1 VLVVSFLSVK
11 MPSSDVCNRCFTK
24 ARNLKRHNKE
34 QHLNSEMLLCSVK
47 NCVSTFK
54 RRSNVTQHLEKKH
67 HFDKSV
73 SRQTTIK
80 AKPKSWNLLT
90 SGVYSDIS
98 DVYSDV
104 SSDDE
109 ILDLV
114 KELDEYLDSYVA
126 VEVTDSF
133 KDHILE
139 ETGNSTG
146 DVIMPAPPQRQQRRR
161 RRLILPKLVCRLC
174 KSQLRHL
181 ASPRNL
187 SRLITRTFIFSFD

>member
-1 VLVVSFLSVK
+1 MLVVSFLSVK
-11 MPSSDVCNRCFTK
+11 MPSCDVCNRCFTK

-34 QHLNSEMLLCSVK
+34 QHFNSKLFLCSVK
-47 NCVSTFK
+47 NCAKTFK
-54 RRSNVTQHLEKKH
+54 RRSNFTQHLEKKH
-67 HFDKSV
+67 HYDKSE

-80 AKPKSWNLLT
+80 AKPKPRNLLT

-114 KELDEYLDSYVA
+114 KELDEYLDSYVP

-133 KDHILE
+133 IDDLLE

-146 DVIMPAPPQRQQRRR
+146 DVIMLAPPQRRQRRR
-161 RRLILPKLVCRLC
+161 RRLILPKLLYRLC
-174 KSQLRHL
+174 KSQLRHQ

-187 SRLITRTFIFSFD
+187 IRLITRSFLF